1 MGVGSLWPLG
11 RGGQA
16 GARCARGELGAC
28 QCRMKGVAGRGGEG
42 PQPRCDFSERKLW
55 REWLGGEEP
64 LRKSFPAAGPPWA
77 GRAGPRGPGAG
88 WQPLSCGEGR
98 VDLKPF
104 GALSSSRCACLCAEP
119 SVRPLMLRVITAGTR
134 ASWAAGV
141 LNHGLA
147 PSLGPRRWSVPL
159 YQRKQ
164 L

>member
-1 MGVGSLWPLG
+1 MTCITSWGRGGTLGVFSLWPLG

-77 GRAGPRGPGAG
+77 GRAGPGAPALAG
-88 WQPLSCGEGR
+88 SHSVVVRAAWTGSPSGSCHP
-98 VDLKPF
+98 VAVLV
-104 GALSSSRCACLCAEP
+104 
-119 SVRPLMLRVITAGTR
+119 SVQ
-134 ASWAAGV
+134 
-141 LNHGLA
+141 N
-147 PSLGPRRWSVPL
+147 
-159 YQRKQ
+159 
-164 L
+164 